1 MRGGRGFAVI
11 LAPEAMLSRFARIC
25 LAAWLSAAAGCG
37 PPPQSEERPPNFV
50 IILADDLGYGDL
62 GCYGNARNRTP
73 NIDRL
78 AAEGLRFTDFHANGP
93 MCTPTRAALLTGRY
107 QHRFGPEFEAALSGR
122 THYDFGLPVDAV
134 TIADALGKAG
144 YAAGMYGKWH
154 LGYHPPFMPGNQGF
168 DDFRG
173 LTSGGGDHHSHIDR
187 SGRKDWWR
195 NGEIAMEQGY
205 SVDLISR
212 HSIAFIEKHA
222 GRPFFLY
229 VPHQAIHFPW
239 QGPNENGYRV
249 EGGDYHDLSKLGIHE
264 SKDVSAKVKEMIE
277 AVDDSVGA
285 IVRAL
290 RERGLA
296 ENTLV
301 IFTSDNGGYL
311 TYQGGY
317 HNISSNGPLRGQ
329 KTDVY
334 EGGHR
339 VPAIA
344 WQPGRIAPGVTGETA
359 ATFDLFPTLL
369 ELAGASPDGLSFD
382 GASLAALLFAG
393 APLAERSLFWK
404 MREERAMRRD
414 DWKLVQLGAAAPELY
429 DLQADIGEQ
438 NDLAAEEPQRVS
450 SMSAEMTAWEETVAK
465 R

>member
-1 MRGGRGFAVI
+1 
-11 LAPEAMLSRFARIC
+11 MLSRFARIC

-107 QHRFGPEFEAALSGR
+107 QHRFGPEFEAALSG
-122 THYDFGLPVDAV
+122 P
-134 TIADALGKAG
+134 DALRFRCFRPMRSPLPTRWEKPATPRACTANGISATIRRSCP
-144 YAAGMYGKWH
+144 AIR
-154 LGYHPPFMPGNQGF
+154 GF

-205 SVDLISR
+205 SVDLITR

-249 EGGDYHDLSKLGIHE
+249 EGGRL
-264 SKDVSAKVKEMIE
+264 
-277 AVDDSVGA
+277 
-285 IVRAL
+285 
-290 RERGLA
+290 
-296 ENTLV
+296 
-301 IFTSDNGGYL
+301 
-311 TYQGGY
+311 
-317 HNISSNGPLRGQ
+317 P
-329 KTDVY
+329 
-334 EGGHR
+334 
-339 VPAIA
+339 
-344 WQPGRIAPGVTGETA
+344 
-359 ATFDLFPTLL
+359 
-369 ELAGASPDGLSFD
+369 
-382 GASLAALLFAG
+382 
-393 APLAERSLFWK
+393 
-404 MREERAMRRD
+404 
-414 DWKLVQLGAAAPELY
+414 
-429 DLQADIGEQ
+429 
-438 NDLAAEEPQRVS
+438 
-450 SMSAEMTAWEETVAK
+450 
-465 R
+465 